1 MQSDAELVNAALNGN
16 KNAFAVLVKR
26 YERPVRAVALDV
38 LGDYHS
44 ATDVSQ
50 DAFVRR
56 MLSYGLMNDW
66 PGCESRNPSA
76 PG

>member
-1 MQSDAELVNAALNGN
+1 MVRTDAELVNAVLNGE
-16 KNAFAVLVKR
+16 KELFAELVKR

-50 DAFVRR
+50 YAFVS
-56 MLSYGLMNDW
+56 SY
-66 PGCESRNPSA
+66 ESVLQLAEQIRESLA
-76 PG
+76 Q